1 MECTVFYY
9 YMDFALVACF
19 FLIHIQWR
27 SLPQM
32 ERDWYNQN
40 SAKIKLKRQ
49 KMLNKSLMETTEGTR
64 PGIAT
69 DSLPSSRLWL
79 YVHTILIS
87 CASHV
92 LTSIIIFTAFN
103 KSMQN

>member
-19 FLIHIQWR
+19 ILIHIQWR

-40 SAKIKLKRQ
+40 SAKLKLKRQ
-49 KMLNKSLMETTEGTR
+49 KMLMETTEGTR

-69 DSLPSSRLWL
+69 DSLPSSHLWL

-103 KSMQN
+103 KSMKN

>member
-49 KMLNKSLMETTEGTR
+49 NMLNKSLMETTEGTR